1 MQSAVRKNSAYAYFR
16 PYHLV
21 LNKHSM
27 SFRCACVCL
36 LSAKINILYAAYDFA
51 VGEL

>member
-1 MQSAVRKNSAYAYFR
+1 MQSAVRKSSAYADFR

-27 SFRCACVCL
+27 SFRWARVCL
-36 LSAKINILYAAYDFA
+36 LSAKFKILYGVYDLA
-51 VGEL
+51 VGDL